1 MAKTKLFDNWT
12 WNRTLPAPFDTL
24 SSPRRNDVRSQYNN
38 MTGSPIAT
46 IHPMLLSAI
55 LAYMGID
62 SSLSPGGTG
71 SGAIG
76 TQGSNMVI
84 AEYHSRTG
92 SIHVVV
98 FNKLQGKFTGGVYAS
113 PASNPTVYSLKQN
126 GNSGTALFFA
136 LMLEAMDDDE
146 FKDHYQKLAA
156 CYSAGF
162 PDMDEAAKY
171 AAILC
176 DNVYRRC
183 ELAGTIPAGISLN
196 IPSTGNIS
204 QMTPLNLQ
212 NVVYNPANTVFGNF
226 EVLSP
231 GVVPTPVFSLL
242 QHQDFVGKFATGIR
256 NFTETEQALIPQLPD
271 WYIIPPEVVTI
282 CKHIKLT
289 AGTAQPMK
297 NFMLRGE
304 AGTGKTEGAKAIAAG
319 LGLPYLFCTCSAN
332 SEIFDFLGQML
343 PDTGDGSSYSA
354 TSYPTLED
362 IQMDPPTAYCKLTGI
377 YNDQIQESEVYDKL
391 LEVIRNEAQ
400 READSASP
408 GQKFRYVDT
417 PLVQAIRHGYVLE
430 IQEPTVIANPGVLVG
445 LNSLLD
451 RCASITLPTG
461 EIVKRHP
468 DTVIVVTTNNH
479 YAGCRDINQSVISR
493 MNLVM
498 DIDAPSTDIMAKRVM
513 NVTGCSDEPAV
524 KSMAE
529 SIHEIAEKCR
539 ETMITDG
546 SCGVRELIS
555 WVQSYM
561 VCGNILEASKY
572 TVLSSVSSDPENRA
586 EILSTCLEQKFA
598 A

>member
-1 MAKTKLFDNWT
+1 MH
-12 WNRTLPAPFDTL
+12 R
-24 SSPRRNDVRSQYNN
+24 
-38 MTGSPIAT
+38 
-46 IHPMLLSAI
+46 
-55 LAYMGID
+55 
-62 SSLSPGGTG
+62 
-71 SGAIG
+71 
-76 TQGSNMVI
+76 
-84 AEYHSRTG
+84 
-92 SIHVVV
+92 
-98 FNKLQGKFTGGVYAS
+98 
-113 PASNPTVYSLKQN
+113 
-126 GNSGTALFFA
+126 
-136 LMLEAMDDDE
+136 
-146 FKDHYQKLAA
+146 
-156 CYSAGF
+156 
-162 PDMDEAAKY
+162 
-171 AAILC
+171 
-176 DNVYRRC
+176 
-183 ELAGTIPAGISLN
+183 
-196 IPSTGNIS
+196 
-204 QMTPLNLQ
+204 
-212 NVVYNPANTVFGNF
+212 
-226 EVLSP
+226 
-231 GVVPTPVFSLL
+231 
-242 QHQDFVGKFATGIR
+242 IR

-400 READSASP
+400 RETDSASP

-524 KSMAE
+524 SLWQNPFMK
-529 SIHEIAEKCR
+529 
-539 ETMITDG
+539 
-546 SCGVRELIS
+546 
-555 WVQSYM
+555 
-561 VCGNILEASKY
+561 
-572 TVLSSVSSDPENRA
+572 
-586 EILSTCLEQKFA
+586 
-598 A
+598 

>member
-12 WNRTLPAPFDTL
+12 WNRTLPSPFDTL
-24 SSPRRNDVRSQYNN
+24 SSPRRTDVRSQYNN

-46 IHPMLLSAI
+46 IHPMLLTSI

-62 SSLSPGGTG
+62 SSLSPCSTNA
-71 SGAIG
+71 GAIG
-76 TQGSNMVI
+76 TQGTELTI

-92 SIHVVV
+92 AVHVVM
-98 FNKLQGKFTGGVYAS
+98 FNKATGKFTAGCYSS
-113 PASNPTVYSLKQN
+113 PASNPTVYALKQSN
-126 GNSGTALFFA
+126 NTGTALFFA
-136 LMLEAMDDDE
+136 LMLEAMDDQE
-146 FKDHYQKLAA
+146 FKDNYQALAT

-162 PDMDEAAKY
+162 PDLDEAAKY

-204 QMTPLNLQ
+204 QLTPLNLQ
-212 NVVYNPANTVFGNF
+212 NGVYNPTHTVYGNF
-226 EVLSP
+226 EILSP
-231 GVVPTPVFSLL
+231 GVTPATMVSYLP
-242 QHQDFVGKFATGIR
+242 HQDFIGKFAVSSR
-256 NFTETEQALIPQLPD
+256 SFTSAEMGLIPQLPD
-271 WYIIPPEVVTI
+271 WYIIPPEIVTI
-282 CKHIKLT
+282 CKHIQMT
-289 AGTAQPMK
+289 TGTAQPMR

-343 PDTGDGSSYSA
+343 PDTGSQSA
-354 TSYPTLED
+354 HAVTSFPTLED
-362 IQMDPPTAYCKLTGI
+362 IQMDPPTAYYKLTGV
-377 YNDQIQESEVYDKL
+377 YNDQIREPEVYDKL
-391 LEVIRNEAQ
+391 LEVIRSEAQ
-400 READSASP
+400 REAGSASQ

-417 PLVQAIRHGYVLE
+417 PLVQAIRNGYMLE

-468 DTVIVVTTNNH
+468 DTIIVVTTNNN

-498 DIDAPSTDIMAKRVM
+498 DIEAPDTEVMAKRVI

-529 SIHEIAEKCR
+529 AIHEIAEKCR